1 MPSLAALSGC
11 PSMFDMT
18 SSDHDDDWDLSP
30 ASTVVRV
37 MAISRPAYD
46 QPLEICVDTA
56 ADESCLPLNFVCVG
70 SQASGEPPLVDCQGN
85 TIHTKGSRLATL
97 EASGVELVERW
108 VVSPVAQPILAA
120 GKLLKQGWRLIDF
133 DDLGLCLTSPS
144 REAQIPV
151 GFNNNTRVCTGV
163 VRAISEAEP
172 LKIQAVKV
180 RLSGLLDRLLN
191 NAEFFQEIAPGVHAT
206 TLTSRHHVAMGQY
219 PVLSRGPPPSVT
231 NPCRAGFVSNPCRA
245 ALLGHL
251 QYY

>member
-1 MPSLAALSGC
+1 M
-11 PSMFDMT
+11 
-18 SSDHDDDWDLSP
+18 
-30 ASTVVRV
+30 
-37 MAISRPAYD
+37 
-46 QPLEICVDTA
+46 
-56 ADESCLPLNFVCVG
+56 
-70 SQASGEPPLVDCQGN
+70 
-85 TIHTKGSRLATL
+85 
-97 EASGVELVERW
+97 ERW

-151 GFNNNTRVCTGV
+151 RFNNNTLVCTGV

-180 RLSGLLDRLLN
+180 RLSGLLDRLLD

-219 PVLSRGPPPSVT
+219 PVLSRDPPPLLQTLVT
-231 NPCRAGFVSNPCRA
+231 PALFQTLVARHCWGTSNITDRNVA
-245 ALLGHL
+245 E
-251 QYY
+251 